1 MKVMFV
7 SNWGES
13 SSSLLLRFSRQT
25 PKLSGNWKN
34 ISGTDKPEEA
44 DVVIAFDGV
53 PSGFDYDPENTILL
67 TREPNFIRSPET
79 HGFRHVNTWEDGHCG
94 ITWWLGKSYDEL
106 MELPCPEKVYSAS
119 CVTSSKHKRR
129 NRFIK
134 KIFGRRRLLELKKTQ
149 IDLFGRGHAV
159 EDYGKNYKGELSGH
173 GNCKLDGLLPYRYSL
188 VLENSSQKN
197 YWTEK
202 LADALLA
209 WCVPVYWGC
218 PNIDDFFET
227 GTVLKIDLDMKKTE
241 INHIVTQ
248 PVSSGMLDGIKLARE
263 KIINE
268 YNIWEVI
275 REIIKKELGPVYC
288 KKSWEDRLY

>member
-1 MKVMFV
+1 M
-7 SNWGES
+7 
-13 SSSLLLRFSRQT
+13 
-25 PKLSGNWKN
+25 PK
-34 ISGTDKPEEA
+34 
-44 DVVIAFDGV
+44 
-53 PSGFDYDPENTILL
+53 
-67 TREPNFIRSPET
+67 T
-79 HGFRHVNTWEDGHCG
+79 HGFKYTHTWEDGHCG

-106 MELPCPEKVYSAS
+106 TGLSCPKKLYSAS
-119 CVTSSKHKRR
+119 CVTSSKHERR

-134 KIFGRRRLLELKKTQ
+134 KIFGRRRLLGLKKTQ
-149 IDLFGRGHAV
+149 IDLFGRGHAA
-159 EDYGKNYKGELSGH
+159 EDYGKNYKGELNDN

-218 PNIDDFFET
+218 PNIDDFFEI
-227 GTVLKIDLDMKKTE
+227 GTVLKVDLNMKKTD

-248 PVSSGMLDGIKLARE
+248 PVSSEMLDRIEVARG

-275 REIIKKELGPVYC
+275 RKIIKKKLGA
-288 KKSWEDRLY
+288 